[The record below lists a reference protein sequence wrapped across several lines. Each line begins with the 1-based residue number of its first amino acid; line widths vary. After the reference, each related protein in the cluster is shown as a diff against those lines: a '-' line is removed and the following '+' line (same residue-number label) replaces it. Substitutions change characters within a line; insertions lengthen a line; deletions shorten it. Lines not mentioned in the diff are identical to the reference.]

1 MRQDKIYAII
11 DIGERLR
18 QLTSLLYKLAFQVY
32 KKEKPME
39 DKAHKRSRALGLLV
53 PLDDAEALISEADG
67 SAALLYLYILREGS
81 VPRAPEAARALKRTE
96 REISS
101 ALARLR
107 ELGLVEPGET
117 KILRQADERPEF
129 TSREIAARSEND
141 SEFRAVVLETQRIF
155 GKALSGAELRI
166 LFALYDHLALPAEV
180 LLLLVN
186 HCVEEFRAENG
197 GGRLPT
203 LKRIERE
210 GYTWSDAEVITLER
224 ADEYIRRK
232 RERHEMISLVK
243 PALGIRGRELSPT
256 EKKYIE
262 AWVAMG
268 FGVRAL
274 EIAYDR
280 TVVKTGSLQW
290 KYMNSIVENWHYK
303 GLHTPEEIEKSAL
316 PPERTPRNEP
326 AKREN
331 APSAPRENELERMR
345 KILDRVKN
353 GKT

>member
-1 MRQDKIYAII
+1 M
-11 DIGERLR
+11 
-18 QLTSLLYKLAFQVY
+18 
-32 KKEKPME
+32 
-39 DKAHKRSRALGLLV
+39 LV
-53 PLDDAEALISEADG
+53 PLDDAEALIREADG
-67 SAALLYLYILREGS
+67 SAALLYLYVLREGS

-96 REISS
+96 REIAA

-107 ELGLVEPGET
+107 ELGLVEPAET

-141 SEFRAVVLETQRIF
+141 TEFRAVVLETQRIF
-155 GKALSGAELRI
+155 GKALSGADLRI

-186 HCVEEFRAENG
+186 HCVEEFRLENG
-197 GGRLPT
+197 EGRLPT

-210 GYTWSDAEVITLER
+210 GYAWSDAEVVTHER
-224 ADEYIRRK
+224 ADEHIRRK
-232 RERHEMISLVK
+232 RERRELVSRIK

-256 EKKYIE
+256 ERKYIE
-262 AWVAMG
+262 SWVAMG
-268 FGVRAL
+268 FDIPAL

-290 KYMNSIVENWHYK
+290 KYMNSIVENWHSK
-303 GLHTPEEIEKSAL
+303 GLHTPGEIEKSDL

-326 AKREN
+326 PRREA
-331 APSAPRENELERMR
+331 APASAPRENELERMR
-345 KILDRVKN
+345 RILDRVKN
-353 GKT
+353 GNT